1 MSIGQQYK
9 LINGCSDDNK
19 HKKKKVFE
27 YKSLVMWVFSE
38 ISSCTVNI
46 ASHFLRRKDGIL
58 ENIKM

>member
-9 LINGCSDDNK
+9 LINGFSNDNK
-19 HKKKKVFE
+19 HSKKKVFE
-27 YKSLVMWVFSE
+27 YESLVLRFSK

-46 ASHFLRRKDGIL
+46 ASHFLRREDGIL